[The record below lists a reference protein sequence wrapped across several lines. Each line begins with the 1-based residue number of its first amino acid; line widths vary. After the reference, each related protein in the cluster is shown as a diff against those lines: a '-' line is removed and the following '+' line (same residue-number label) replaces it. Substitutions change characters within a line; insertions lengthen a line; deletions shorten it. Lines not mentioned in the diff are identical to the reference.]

1 MRGAEKLSTE
11 RDRRTDG
18 RDRERWQETDTQTGT
33 WRQTLREQARTAKGQ
48 EIHSAL
54 SRPDH
59 TARRDCRGDCC
70 GCGQGRD
77 LAGFVGR
84 GVACRGVRAGLDAP
98 SLFGSQGSGTL
109 GKGGVGRGV
118 SVADRSNP
126 TRFSPPVPGS
136 QTGRGKIS
144 VSDNSRPPSTE
155 SKVLLALSK
164 SSITKLHLQ
173 SSFDFFI
180 LRQFPLVALE

>member
-1 MRGAEKLSTE
+1 M
-11 RDRRTDG
+11 
-18 RDRERWQETDTQTGT
+18 
-33 WRQTLREQARTAKGQ
+33 
-48 EIHSAL
+48 
-54 SRPDH
+54 
-59 TARRDCRGDCC
+59 C
-70 GCGQGRD
+70 
-77 LAGFVGR
+77 VGR

-118 SVADRSNP
+118 SVADSSNP

-136 QTGRGKIS
+136 QTGRGRIS
-144 VSDNSRPPSTE
+144 VSDSSSPPSTE

-164 SSITKLHLQ
+164 SSITELHLQ

-180 LRQFPLVALE
+180 LRQFPLVALEWP